1 MYRGCTGLLPTTAVL
16 VLLATTPCPAQ
27 QTDQRIILSLGSDQ
41 FVPKAAIEGATG
53 ARIQSDFRG
62 LRFLDEVSVIVL
74 ADIANGQLPA
84 FLQSSLPE
92 WVGMGG
98 SLLVTGGNSA
108 FGLGGYAGTP
118 IGELLPLRPFER
130 DRTGHGFSPTYIV
143 APAHPVM
150 AGVTTSTMADF
161 NETSLAGDATLLLE
175 YRGVSKGGASAAGM
189 TGSGKGF
196 SDPGIPGSSA
206 GAGVPGGIGMGGI
219 PNNVIGTINTEGGI
233 QGGGR
238 GIFPLIAERR
248 QGGGTVL
255 AIALDMNATGQWPD
269 RSALILN
276 AVRYLLD
283 QSKLPKR

>member
-1 MYRGCTGLLPTTAVL
+1 MFRGRSGLLPVTAAL
-16 VLLATTPCPAQ
+16 VFLATAPCLAQ
-27 QTDQRIILSLGSDQ
+27 QNEERIILSLGNDQ
-41 FVPKAAIEGATG
+41 FVPKAAIEAGTG

-62 LRFLDEVSVIVL
+62 LRFLDEVSVIIL
-74 ADIANGQLPA
+74 ADIPDGRIPP
-84 FLQSSLPE
+84 FLQSSLAQ

-108 FGLGGYAGTP
+108 FGLGGYAGSP
-118 IGELLPLRPFER
+118 IGALLPLRPIEN

-143 APAHPVM
+143 APAHPIL
-150 AGVTTSTMADF
+150 AGVTTSTMANF

-175 YRGVSKGGASAAGM
+175 YRGVSKGGMAASGM
-189 TGSGKGF
+189 TGSGKSF
-196 SDPGIPGSSA
+196 SSPGIPGSSA

-219 PNNVIGTINTEGGI
+219 PNTQIATINTEGGI

-248 QGGGTVL
+248 QGSGTVL
-255 AIALDMNATGQWPD
+255 AIAVDMNATGEWQD
-269 RSALILN
+269 RTTLTMN
-276 AVRYLLD
+276 AVRYLLE

>member
-1 MYRGCTGLLPTTAVL
+1 MYRGRSGLLPITAAL

-27 QTDQRIILSLGSDQ
+27 QTDERIILSLGSDQ
-41 FVPKAAIEGATG
+41 FVPKAAIEATTG

-74 ADIANGQLPA
+74 ADIAYGQLPA
-84 FLQSSLPE
+84 FLQSRLPE

-118 IGELLPLRPFER
+118 AGALLPLQPMEG
-130 DRTGHGFSPTYIV
+130 DKTGHGFSPTYVV
-143 APAHPVM
+143 AQGHPVLE
-150 AGVTTSTMADF
+150 GVTTSTMANF
-161 NETSLAGDATLLLE
+161 NETILAGDATLLLE
-175 YRGVSKGGASAAGM
+175 YRGASKGGASAAGM
-189 TGSGKGF
+189 TGSGKSF
-196 SDPGIPGSSA
+196 TNPAIPGASA

-219 PNNVIGTINTEGGI
+219 PNTVIGGINTEGGI

-238 GIFPLIAERR
+238 PIFPLIAERR

-255 AIALDMNATGQWPD
+255 AIALDMNATGQWAD
-269 RSALILN
+269 RSALVLN